1 LFKEGELM
9 KDKVRLYNWLFKLFI
24 GLLVMGILTTFV
36 AFDKGISN
44 INYYLTGGIAAISGI
59 LAFYFFKKFKRE
71 KDIVYVKE
79 NWPQGLKRKRNIEG
93 IKSYFSLVKNE
104 DSYFIDDQTW
114 SDLDMDDVYSKIES
128 TLTTPGEQV
137 LYYLLRNPIF
147 SEDELKN
154 RDRII
159 EHFQKNDANRENLQV
174 ILLGLGKQVHGNILD
189 LFSEEKIDTR
199 FRFVYDILG
208 IAPLVILPFYFV
220 FGAKILLPFI
230 LIYMINNGVHYKLSP
245 KIINQ
250 VNSIAYLGNL
260 ITISK
265 DIIKENYNELTKY
278 GDEIKT
284 NIKDIKDIDK
294 HSVYINRV
302 EGLDFFGDYVNIL
315 LLTRLRS
322 YYKVVDKIY
331 DYKDNIK
338 EIYRIIGEIDSL
350 LSIAAYRERIQ
361 DYSKPNFNHDNKSL
375 DLVEAVHPL
384 ITEPIPN
391 SISIKNSGIIL
402 TGSNMSGKS
411 TFLRTVA
418 INSLFAQTIY
428 TTLTKRYEGT
438 FFKLLTSL
446 SPEDSVKKGKSYY
459 LGEAEALLRILNSFE
474 EDIPTLTMIDEI
486 FRGTNPLERISAS
499 AEILEYMSRKN
510 TLALVATHDLELT
523 EISNENF
530 QCYYFSEDVDESEGL
545 KFDYTIKNGVSPTRN
560 AIKLLK
566 YIGYPSDIIDGANDR
581 ISKLLKK

>member
-1 LFKEGELM
+1 M

-24 GLLVMGILTTFV
+24 GLLAVGILTTFV

-44 INYYLTGGIAAISGI
+44 INYYLTGGIAVISGI
-59 LAFYFFKKFKRE
+59 LAYYFFKKFKRE
-71 KDIVYVKE
+71 KDIVCVKE
-79 NWPQGLKRKRNIEG
+79 NWPQGLKRKRNIES
-93 IKSYFSLVKNE
+93 IKKYFSLTRNE

-199 FRFVYDILG
+199 FKFVYDILG

-265 DIIKENYNELTKY
+265 NIIKENYNELTKY

-428 TTLTKRYEGT
+428 TTLTKGYEGT

>member
-1 LFKEGELM
+1 LLKEGELM
-9 KDKVRLYNWLFKLFI
+9 KDKVRLYNWLFKLFM
-24 GLLVMGILTTFV
+24 GLLAVGILTTFV

-59 LAFYFFKKFKRE
+59 LAYYFFKKFKRE

-93 IKSYFSLVKNE
+93 IKSYFSLIKNE

-114 SDLDMDDVYSKIES
+114 SDLDMDDIYSKIES

-137 LYYLLRNPIF
+137 LYYLLRTPVF
-147 SEDELKN
+147 QEDELKS

-159 EHFQKNDANRENLQV
+159 EYFKKNNVNRENLQV
-174 ILLGLGKQVHGNILD
+174 NLLGLGKQVHGNILD
-189 LFSEEKIDTR
+189 LFSEEKVDTG

-220 FGAKILLPFI
+220 FGVKILLPFI

-265 DIIKENYNELTKY
+265 NIIKENDNELTKY
-278 GDEIKT
+278 IDEIKT

-302 EGLDFFGDYVNIL
+302 EGLDFFGDYINIL

-361 DYSKPNFNHDNKSL
+361 EYSKPHFNYDNKSL
-375 DLVEAVHPL
+375 NLEEAVHPL
-384 ITEPIPN
+384 IADPIPN
-391 SISIKNSGIIL
+391 SITIKNSGIIL

-428 TTLTKRYEGT
+428 TTLAKRYEGT

-446 SPEDSVKKGKSYY
+446 SPEDSVKNGKSYY

-474 EDIPTLTMIDEI
+474 EDIPTLTMVDEI